1 MRVNVLVSGPG
12 NPRLPAPRSVLRSRW
27 HSAPYTRGSYSYV
40 AVGSSGD
47 DLDLLAQPL
56 PADGK
61 GAQVGRPGPCQ
72 GGGCWVQG
80 TL

>member
-1 MRVNVLVSGPG
+1 MRVSLGLG

-56 PADGK
+56 PADGR
-61 GAQVGRPGPCQ
+61 GAQVGRSCLVRAPGSH
-72 GGGCWVQG
+72 
-80 TL
+80 